1 MIGYKILFTTRTIM
15 RSSSFLSTSS
25 LSSTP
30 PLQHVYRSVK
40 NAKAFCFDVDS
51 TVITTEGVDELAS
64 YKDCLEQVA
73 ALTRGAMGGNVP
85 FRDALE
91 SRLSLIKPS
100 RKDVETFLVK
110 HPFILTRGI
119 EQVIQTLHRKG
130 VHVYLVSG
138 GFTQMI
144 LPIAKR
150 LEISSERVFANTI
163 FFDDHGLYSGFDK
176 NAPTSRDGGK
186 TDVVKNLRATYKYE
200 DVIMVGDGAT
210 DLQAKT
216 TDAATLFIGYGGCV
230 KRKIVKEGAD
240 YFIKDWND
248 LLNIIDSTSIS

>member
-1 MIGYKILFTTRTIM
+1 MNVKIGYKTLFTTRTIM
-15 RSSSFLSTSS
+15 RSSSTSP
-25 LSSTP
+25 P

-51 TVITTEGVDELAS
+51 TVITTEGIDELAS
-64 YKDCLEQVA
+64 YKGCLEQVA

-85 FRDALE
+85 FRDALQ

-100 RKDVETFLVK
+100 RIDVETFLSK

-119 EQVIQTLHRKG
+119 EQVIQTLHRKS

-163 FFDDHGLYSGFDK
+163 LFDEKNGEYIGFDK

-186 TDVVKNLRATYKYE
+186 TDVVKKLRATYKYE
-200 DVIMVGDGAT
+200 EVVMVGDGAT

-216 TDAATLFIGYGGCV
+216 PDAATLFIGYGGCV
-230 KRKIVKEGAD
+230 ERKIVKEGAD
-240 YFIKDWND
+240 YFIKDWNE
-248 LLNIIDSTSIS
+248 LLNILD